1 MIKLISRFSILFLLL
16 CFVTGARAANTV
28 TVSSAEGTPGDEVT
42 VSISLDNTDALSSLQ
57 VSIPLDESLT
67 LVPGSAQVGSRC
79 ASHTASVGVDEGT
92 LQVVVY
98 SLSMATIAP
107 GSGEVV
113 SFKLKLGN
121 EPVSTTL
128 QPTKLVLTDS
138 SGSVVGVGSESG
150 TVTTRCAK
158 AQLST
163 DEIDFGRVPI
173 RSTYT
178 REVAVTNVGNAD
190 LVVSSLDFTDVNMFS
205 TTTQLPLTITSGST
219 EWFNVTFA
227 PTERGATERQL
238 RIVSNSSTNTRAIR
252 LKAQPYAV
260 NELHIGDAS
269 GTSDEEVTITMRM
282 NNMDEISGY
291 QVDFVLPASLQFVDG
306 SFAVDATRRQDHVG
320 AASIVDGTLRIV
332 AYSPSGKPLKEN
344 DGEIGSFR
352 VKLVGS
358 NSVTLTPVTTVLTA
372 TINNKVENVVSDVYG
387 GRVTIQYP
395 RISTNGSLNFGA
407 VSLTE
412 ECKRTFTI
420 WNYGS
425 APLTINRIVFNNE
438 HLSVAEDMP
447 LEIPSWKNRNV
458 TVTYGSMEEAAFEA
472 VMQIYS
478 NDPEK
483 RLHEVKVT
491 GSRFAPNYMSLSIP
505 DVYVDGEL
513 EVKLSLST
521 YDDITGLQF
530 DMEYPSE
537 WYAPYDGNV
546 VTALRAA
553 GMTVIARQV
562 SKNIIRYVGYFLNVG
577 RIAAGEGDVV
587 SIFLKPVAETTPE
600 GTYSVC
606 IKDIMLG
613 TAAMDDK
620 YAGSDIECP
629 FQVKKRLKLELEQG
643 WNWISTSAP
652 TEAITFLD
660 PIKEKT
666 SRLVSQTQELIN
678 DAEYGLVG
686 GLQTMEVTAGYKLKM
701 EEEATAYLTGNFAD
715 PSATQVQL
723 YKGWNWIGYVPMVT
737 LPVETALEN
746 LQATAGDQ
754 LVCKD
759 EFAEY
764 DGSAWVPADIV
775 MEPGKGYMYKSA
787 KNVTFKYSSATS
799 APAASNQRVQVSGFR
814 SQVSSVRSQVSSDQQ
829 SPWQYDVYRYPDNM
843 TIVAQVADVEEQVT
857 VGAFC
862 GDECRGI
869 GRWVNDKLFIGVQ
882 GSAGS
887 DEVISFRCYDSTTD
901 DIVPVAE
908 TILFDGDSHGSLA
921 APIRLTLQGIA
932 TGIDAN
938 SVSSTFDVYSTNGM
952 LVRRNVTSLRGLA
965 PGVYLVRGRK
975 VVVR

>member
-1 MIKLISRFSILFLLL
+1 MKRYSFMIVVLLL
-16 CFVTGARAANTV
+16 CFGMGARSGNVITIPSV
-28 TVSSAEGTPGDEVT
+28 EGAPGEEVT
-42 VSISLDNTDALSSLQ
+42 VSIGLENTDALSSLQ
-57 VSIPLDESLT
+57 VSIPLDENLT
-67 LVPGSAQVGSRC
+67 FVPGSAQLSDRC
-79 ASHTASVGVDEGT
+79 ASHTASVGVVEGT

-121 EPVSTTL
+121 EPVRATL
-128 QPTKLVLTDS
+128 QPTMIVLTNC
-138 SGSVVGVGSESG
+138 SGSVVSGSSESG

-158 AQLST
+158 AQLSA
-163 DEIDFGRVPI
+163 DVIDFGRVPI

-178 REVAVTNVGNAD
+178 REVVVTNVGNVD
-190 LVVSSLDFTDVNMFS
+190 LVVSSLEFTDVNVFS
-205 TTTQLPLTITSGST
+205 TTTQLPLTITPGST
-219 EWFNVTFA
+219 AVLNVTFA
-227 PTERGATERQL
+227 PTERGTTERQL
-238 RIVSNSSTNTRAIR
+238 RIVSNSSTKNRALR
-252 LKAQPYAV
+252 LKADPYAV

-269 GTSDEEVTITMRM
+269 GLSDEEVTISMRM
-282 NNMDEISGY
+282 NNMDDISGY
-291 QVDFVLPASLQFVDG
+291 QVDFTLPSSLQFVEG
-306 SFAVDATRRQDHVG
+306 SFAVDSNRKLDHVG
-320 AASIVDGTLRIV
+320 AASMVDGTLRIV
-332 AYSPSGKPLKEN
+332 AYSPTGKPLKEN

-395 RISTNGSLNFGA
+395 RISTNESLNFGA

-412 ECKRTFTI
+412 ECKRTFNI
-420 WNYGS
+420 QNNGS
-425 APLTINRIVFNNE
+425 APLTINRIVLNNE

-447 LEIPSWKNRNV
+447 LEIPSWENRNV
-458 TVTYGSMEEAAFEA
+458 IVTYGSMEEAAFEA

-491 GSRFAPNYMSLSIP
+491 GSRFAPNYMDLSIP

-513 EVKLSLST
+513 EVKLSLNT
-521 YDDITGLQF
+521 YDVITGLQF
-530 DMEYPSE
+530 DMEYPSDLYE
-537 WYAPYDGNV
+537 PYDGNV
-546 VTALRAA
+546 LTELRAA
-553 GMTVIARQV
+553 GMTVSSRQV
-562 SKNIIRYVGYFLNVG
+562 SENIIRFVGYFLAG
-577 RIAAGEGDVV
+577 GGITAGEGGVL
-587 SIFLKPVAETTPE
+587 SILLKPVTASTPE
-600 GTYSVC
+600 GTYSVG

-613 TAAMDDK
+613 TAAMSNK
-620 YAGSDIECP
+620 YAGGNLEST
-629 FQVKKRLKLELEQG
+629 FQMKQRQIIDQCIDLAEG
-643 WNWISTSAP
+643 WNWTSTNVA
-652 TEAITFLD
+652 TEVNAFLE
-660 PIKEKT
+660 PIKDKT
-666 SRLVSQTQELIN
+666 QRLVSQTQELIN

-701 EEEATAYLTGNFAD
+701 EEEATANLTGNFAD
-715 PSATQVQL
+715 PAATLVRMK
-723 YKGWNWIGYVPMVT
+723 KGWNWIGYVPMVA

-746 LQATAGDQ
+746 LQATAGDK

-759 EFAEY
+759 GFAEY

-787 KNVTFKYSSATS
+787 KDMTFKYSSATS
-799 APAASNQRVQVSGFR
+799 APAASRQRC
-814 SQVSSVRSQVSSDQQ
+814 QVSSDQQ
-829 SPWQYDVYRYPDNM
+829 SPWQYDAYRYPDNM

-938 SVSSTFDVYSTNGM
+938 SVSGTFDVYSTNGM